1 MRNSIFPVWEPNL
14 WFQLRWSKNST
25 TEMRNV
31 SSFLLMFNFLN
42 CNSSRIR
49 FLSTKQ
55 GLTKSCKNETL
66 DGYTTFAISPPEACG
81 GDGFAG
87 L

>member
-1 MRNSIFPVWEPNL
+1 MERVF
-14 WFQLRWSKNST
+14 
-25 TEMRNV
+25 
-31 SSFLLMFNFLN
+31 
-42 CNSSRIR
+42 
-49 FLSTKQ
+49 STKQ

-87 L
+87 LWFESKINPGNNNADI